1 MRGKIL
7 DYTIQTGSGVISA
20 DDGQRYDFLASEWK
34 AQSVHPAKNVVVD
47 FTVEEGN
54 AVDIYVLEQ
63 QQSKYDN
70 TAVQTQET
78 SVAAIISMI
87 FGIGGL
93 FFDWWFFAIPSIIA
107 IITGHVAR
115 SNIKK
120 SQGRLGGDGF
130 AVAGLVLGYIVVLLY
145 LLIAL
150 FFFGVL
156 ASMSQMK

>member
-20 DDGQRYDFLASEWK
+20 DDGQRYNFQASQWK
-34 AQSVHPAKNVVVD
+34 TQNVHPAKNVVVD

-54 AVDIYVLEQ
+54 AVEIYVIEQ

-70 TAVQTQET
+70 TSVQTQET

-93 FFDWWFFAIPSIIA
+93 FFDWWFFAIPSVIA

-115 SNIKK
+115 SNIKN
-120 SQGRLGGDGF
+120 SHGRLGGDGF
-130 AVAGLVLGYIVVLLY
+130 AVAGLVLGYIVILLY

-150 FFFGVL
+150 FFVGVL
-156 ASMSQMK
+156 ASMSQMQ